1 MAVGQNVNYKSQSL
15 YIYQFTKYITWPA
28 EARTGDFV
36 IGVYGNCPI
45 QKDLELMA
53 ALKRA
58 GSGQKIVVKHIRS
71 LDELDGLH
79 VLYLASSKSRDLRS
93 ILERLEGKPTLVVA
107 ERGGLAKKGACI
119 NFITLDNDSLRFE
132 INTDT
137 MKAHQLVMAEELL
150 KRGYIVH

>member
-1 MAVGQNVNYKSQSL
+1 M
-15 YIYQFTKYITWPA
+15 
-28 EARTGDFV
+28 
-36 IGVYGNCPI
+36 
-45 QKDLELMA
+45 
-53 ALKRA
+53 
-58 GSGQKIVVKHIRS
+58 IRRPPRS
-71 LDELDGLH
+71 TLFPYTTLFRSLH